1 MKVANIAT
9 AKNQF
14 SRLIDQVKQG
24 ETVVITDRNRPVAQI
39 RPLDAG
45 EAPLEA
51 LHASGLL
58 SPPQSTLNV
67 AAFMAAARP
76 VMNAAGSLRDAI
88 LEEREDGR

>member
-1 MKVANIAT
+1 MKIANIAT
-9 AKNQF
+9 AKNHF
-14 SRLIDQVKQG
+14 SRLIEQVKQG

-39 RPLDAG
+39 RPLEAG
-45 EAPLEA
+45 EVPLEA

-67 AAFMAAARP
+67 AAFITAARP
-76 VMNAAGSLRDAI
+76 VMPAAGSLRDAI